1 MARILIVD
9 DDASFRESLA
19 ETVSSLGHETLMASN
34 GAQGLSFLKRGGI
47 DAVFLDFRLPDMSGI
62 EVLRAMKHLPAG
74 GELPVIML
82 TAYSSVDNTIE
93 AMKLGAFEHL
103 AKPIRRQAV
112 ESALASALASQGT
125 ATQQTEVRNED
136 EFVARSERMRETVK
150 LIGRAAASDATVLI
164 TGETGSGKEIVAR
177 ALHKHSAR
185 ASHPFVAINCAAI
198 PHELLESE
206 LFGHVRGAF
215 TGATASRT
223 GIFQQADGGTLLL
236 DEIGDMNGNLQAKL
250 LRVLAEGLIVPL
262 GAERPLAVNVRL
274 LAATHRDLAQQVAE
288 GKFREDLF
296 YRLNVINIHVSPLR
310 ERHEDIIA
318 LAEYFLALAS
328 DSPKNLSAEARHSL
342 EMHAWPGNVRELRN
356 VIERA
361 TILAR
366 GASIKVEDLGLADSV
381 ANATAPRV
389 LSATAPLALSAAS
402 PPLHDLP
409 TALAQLEE
417 GMIRAALAETGGNR
431 AEAAR
436 RLGIRRQLLYTKLR
450 QYGVE
455 P

>member
-62 EVLRAMKHLPAG
+62 EVLRAMKHLLGAG
-74 GELPVIML
+74 DPPVIML

-381 ANATAPRV
+381 ANAAAPRV

>member
-1 MARILIVD
+1 LARILIVD

-19 ETVSSLGHETLMASN
+19 ETVSSLGYEILIATN
-34 GAQGLSFLKRGGI
+34 GAQGLSLLKHGGI
-47 DAVFLDFRLPDMSGI
+47 EAVFLDFRLPDMTGI
-62 EVLRAMKHLPAG
+62 EVLHAIKHLPG
-74 GELPVIML
+74 GDGPPVIML
-82 TAYSSVDNTIE
+82 TAYTSVDNTIE

-103 AKPIRRQAV
+103 AKPISRHAV
-112 ESALASALASQGT
+112 ETALAAALASRGT
-125 ATQQTEVRNED
+125 ATQQAEVRKED
-136 EFVARSERMRETVK
+136 EFVAHSERMRETIKMV
-150 LIGRAAASDATVLI
+150 GRAAASDATVLI

-177 ALHKHSAR
+177 ALHQHSAR
-185 ASHPFVAINCAAI
+185 ASQPFVAVNCAAI
-198 PHELLESE
+198 PQELLESE

-215 TGATASRT
+215 TGATANRT

-236 DEIGDMNGNLQAKL
+236 DEIGDMSSNLQAKL
-250 LRVLAEGLIVPL
+250 LRVLAEGKIVPL

-274 LAATHRDLAQQVAE
+274 LAATHRDLGQQVKE

-296 YRLNVINIHVSPLR
+296 YRLNVINIHVPPLR

-328 DSPKNLSAEARHSL
+328 DSPKNLSAEARHRL
-342 EMHAWPGNVRELRN
+342 EKHSWPGNVRELRN

-366 GASIKVEDLGLADSV
+366 GPSIKAEDLGLADAAASL
-381 ANATAPRV
+381 T
-389 LSATAPLALSAAS
+389 LSATP

-417 GMIRAALAETGGNR
+417 TMIRTALAETGGNR

-436 RLGIRRQLLYTKLR
+436 RLGIRRQLLYAKL
-450 QYGVE
+450 QHYGVE

>member
-19 ETVSSLGHETLMASN
+19 ETVSSLGYEILIATN
-34 GAQGLSFLKRGGI
+34 GAQGLSLLKHGGI
-47 DAVFLDFRLPDMSGI
+47 EAVFLDFRLPDMTGI
-62 EVLRAMKHLPAG
+62 EVLHAIKHLPG
-74 GELPVIML
+74 GDGPPVIML
-82 TAYSSVDNTIE
+82 TAYTSVDNTIE

-103 AKPIRRQAV
+103 AKPISRHAV
-112 ESALASALASQGT
+112 ETALAAALASRGT
-125 ATQQTEVRNED
+125 ATQQAEVRKED
-136 EFVARSERMRETVK
+136 EFVAHSERMRETIKMV
-150 LIGRAAASDATVLI
+150 GRAAASDATVLI

-177 ALHKHSAR
+177 ALHQHSAR
-185 ASHPFVAINCAAI
+185 ASQPFVAVNCAAI
-198 PHELLESE
+198 PQELLESE

-215 TGATASRT
+215 TGATTNRT

-236 DEIGDMNGNLQAKL
+236 DEIGDMSSNLQAKL
-250 LRVLAEGLIVPL
+250 LRVLAEGKIVPL

-274 LAATHRDLAQQVAE
+274 LAATHRDLGQQVKE

-296 YRLNVINIHVSPLR
+296 YRLNVINIHVPPLR

-328 DSPKNLSAEARHSL
+328 DSPKNLSAEARHRL
-342 EMHAWPGNVRELRN
+342 EKHSWPGNVRELRN

-366 GASIKVEDLGLADSV
+366 GPSIKAEDLGLADAAASL
-381 ANATAPRV
+381 T
-389 LSATAPLALSAAS
+389 LSATP

-417 GMIRAALAETGGNR
+417 TMIRTALAETGGNR

-436 RLGIRRQLLYTKLR
+436 RLGIRRQLLYAKL
-450 QYGVE
+450 QHYGVE

>member
-19 ETVSSLGHETLMASN
+19 ETVSSLGYEILIATN
-34 GAQGLSFLKRGGI
+34 GAQGLSLLKHGGI
-47 DAVFLDFRLPDMSGI
+47 EAVFLDFRLPDMTGI
-62 EVLRAMKHLPAG
+62 EVLHAIKHLPG
-74 GELPVIML
+74 GDGPPVIML
-82 TAYSSVDNTIE
+82 TAYTSVDNTIE

-103 AKPIRRQAV
+103 AKPISRHAV
-112 ESALASALASQGT
+112 ETALAAALASRGT
-125 ATQQTEVRNED
+125 ATQQAEVRKED
-136 EFVARSERMRETVK
+136 EFVAHSERMRETIKMV
-150 LIGRAAASDATVLI
+150 GRAAASDATVLI

-177 ALHKHSAR
+177 ALHQHSAR
-185 ASHPFVAINCAAI
+185 ASQPFVAVNCAAI
-198 PHELLESE
+198 PQELLESE

-215 TGATASRT
+215 TGATTNRT

-236 DEIGDMNGNLQAKL
+236 DEIGDMSSNLQAKL
-250 LRVLAEGLIVPL
+250 LRVLAEGKIVPL

-274 LAATHRDLAQQVAE
+274 LAATHRDLGQQVKE

-296 YRLNVINIHVSPLR
+296 YRLNVINIHVPPLR

-328 DSPKNLSAEARHSL
+328 DSPKNLSAEARHRL
-342 EMHAWPGNVRELRN
+342 EKHSWPGNVRELRN

-366 GASIKVEDLGLADSV
+366 GPSIKAEDLGLADAAASL
-381 ANATAPRV
+381 T
-389 LSATAPLALSAAS
+389 LSATP

-417 GMIRAALAETGGNR
+417 TMIRTALAETGGNR

-436 RLGIRRQLLYTKLR
+436 RLGIRRQLLYAKL
-450 QYGVE
+450 QHYGVD

>member
-19 ETVSSLGHETLMASN
+19 ETVSSLGYEILIATN
-34 GAQGLSFLKRGGI
+34 GAQGLSLLKRGGI
-47 DAVFLDFRLPDMSGI
+47 EAVFLDFRLPDMTGI
-62 EVLRAMKHLPAG
+62 EVLHAIKHLPG
-74 GELPVIML
+74 SDGPPVIML
-82 TAYSSVDNTIE
+82 TAYTSVDNTIE

-103 AKPIRRQAV
+103 AKPISRHAV
-112 ESALASALASQGT
+112 ETALAAALASRGT
-125 ATQQTEVRNED
+125 ATLQVETRKED
-136 EFVARSERMRETVK
+136 EFVAHSERMRETIKMV
-150 LIGRAAASDATVLI
+150 GRAAASDATVLI

-177 ALHKHSAR
+177 ALHQHSAR
-185 ASHPFVAINCAAI
+185 ASQPFVAVNCAAI
-198 PHELLESE
+198 PQELLESE

-215 TGATASRT
+215 TGATANRT

-236 DEIGDMNGNLQAKL
+236 DEIGDMSSNLQAKL
-250 LRVLAEGLIVPL
+250 LRVLAEGKIVPL
-262 GAERPLAVNVRL
+262 GGERPLVVNVRL
-274 LAATHRDLAQQVAE
+274 LAATHRDLEQEVKE

-328 DSPKNLSAEARHSL
+328 DSPKNLSAEARHRL
-342 EMHAWPGNVRELRN
+342 EKHSWPGNVRELRN

-366 GASIKVEDLGLADSV
+366 GPSIKAEDLGLADAAASL
-381 ANATAPRV
+381 T
-389 LSATAPLALSAAS
+389 LSATP

-417 GMIRAALAETGGNR
+417 AMIRTALAETGGNR

-436 RLGIRRQLLYTKLR
+436 RLGIRRQLLYTKL
-450 QYGVE
+450 QHYGVE

>member
-310 ERHEDIIA
+310 ERREDIIA

-328 DSPKNLSAEARHSL
+328 DPPKNLSAEARHSL

-366 GASIKVEDLGLADSV
+366 GASIKAEDLGLADSA
-381 ANATAPRV
+381 ANAAAPRV
-389 LSATAPLALSAAS
+389 LSAAAPLALSAAS

-431 AEAAR
+431 AETAR

-450 QYGVE
+450 QYGIE

>member
-19 ETVSSLGHETLMASN
+19 ETVSSLGHETLIATT
-34 GAQGLSFLKRGGI
+34 GAQGLSFLKPGGI
-47 DAVFLDFRLPDMSGI
+47 EAVFLDFRLPDMSGI
-62 EVLRAMKHLPAG
+62 EVLRAIKHLPASVG
-74 GELPVIML
+74 PPVIML
-82 TAYSSVDNTIE
+82 TAFTSVDNTIE

-112 ESALASALASQGT
+112 ENALAAALASRGT
-125 ATQQTEVRNED
+125 ATQQTDPRNEE
-136 EFVARSERMRETVK
+136 EFVAHSERMRETVK

-177 ALHKHSAR
+177 ALHQHSAR
-185 ASHPFVAINCAAI
+185 ASRPFVAINCAAI

-215 TGATASRT
+215 SGATANRT

-236 DEIGDMNGNLQAKL
+236 DEIGDMSSNLQAKL
-250 LRVLAEGLIVPL
+250 LRVLAEGMIVPL

-274 LAATHRDLAQQVAE
+274 LAATHRDLGQQVTE

-310 ERHEDIIA
+310 ERREDINA

-328 DSPKNLSAEARHSL
+328 DPPKNLSVEARRSL
-342 EMHAWPGNVRELRN
+342 EMHSWPGNVRELRN

-366 GASIKVEDLGLADSV
+366 GPSIKTEDLGLADSA
-381 ANATAPRV
+381 ANSV
-389 LSATAPLALSAAS
+389 APLALSAAS
-402 PPLHDLP
+402 PRLQDLP

-417 GMIRAALAETGGNR
+417 AMIRAALAGTGGNR

>member
-1 MARILIVD
+1 MAYILIID
-9 DDASFRESLA
+9 DDASFRETFA
-19 ETVSSLGHETLMASN
+19 ETISSLGHETCVAPN
-34 GAQGLSFLKRGGI
+34 GAKGLSLLARDGI
-47 DAVFLDFRLPDMSGI
+47 DAVFLDFRLPDMTGI
-62 EVLRAMKHLPAG
+62 EVLRAIRRLPG
-74 GELPVIML
+74 DGPPVIML
-82 TAYSSVDNTIE
+82 TAYTSVDNTIE

-103 AKPIRRQAV
+103 AKPIGRHAV
-112 ESALASALASQGT
+112 ESMLRAALASSST
-125 ATQQTEVRNED
+125 APRHIAVPNEG

-150 LIGRAAASDATVLI
+150 LIGRAAASEATVLI

-177 ALHKHSAR
+177 ALHQHSAR

-198 PHELLESE
+198 PQELLESE

-223 GIFQQADGGTLLL
+223 GIFAQADGGTLLL
-236 DEIGDMNGNLQAKL
+236 DEIGDMSGNLQAKL
-250 LRVLAEGLIVPL
+250 LRVLAEGMIVPL

-274 LAATHRDLAQQVAE
+274 LAATHRDLEQQVAE
-288 GKFREDLF
+288 GKFRQDLF
-296 YRLNVINIHVSPLR
+296 YRLNVINIPVSPLR
-310 ERHEDIIA
+310 ERREDIIA

-328 DSPKNLSAEARHSL
+328 DTPKALSAEARQTL
-342 EMHAWPGNVRELRN
+342 EMHSWPGNVRELRN

-366 GASIKVEDLGLADSV
+366 GASIEAKDLGLADPDPV
-381 ANATAPRV
+381 
-389 LSATAPLALSAAS
+389 APLALPAEM
-402 PPLHDLP
+402 PLMHHLP

-417 GMIRAALAETGGNR
+417 VMIRTAIAETGGNR

-436 RLGIRRQLLYTKLR
+436 RLGIRRQLLYAKLR
-450 QYGVE
+450 HYGVE

>member
-19 ETVSSLGHETLMASN
+19 ETLSSLGHETLMASN
-34 GAQGLSFLKRGGI
+34 GTQGLSFLKRGGI
-47 DAVFLDFRLPDMSGI
+47 DTVFLDFRLPDMSGI

-74 GELPVIML
+74 GEPPVIML

-223 GIFQQADGGTLLL
+223 GIFQQADGGMLLL

-310 ERHEDIIA
+310 ERREDIIA

-328 DSPKNLSAEARHSL
+328 DPPKNLSAEARHSL

-366 GASIKVEDLGLADSV
+366 GASIKAEDLGLADSA
-381 ANATAPRV
+381 ANAAATRV
-389 LSATAPLALSAAS
+389 LSAAAPLALSAAS

-431 AEAAR
+431 AETAR

-450 QYGVE
+450 QYGIE

>member
-19 ETVSSLGHETLMASN
+19 ETVSSLGHETVMAAD
-34 GAQGLSFLKRGGI
+34 GAQGLSFLRHGGI
-47 DAVFLDFRLPDMSGI
+47 DCIFLDFRLPDMSGM
-62 EVLRAMKHLPAG
+62 EVLRAMKPPPAG
-74 GELPVIML
+74 GGPPVIML
-82 TAYSSVDNTIE
+82 TAYTSVDNTIE

-103 AKPIRRQAV
+103 AKPIGRQAV
-112 ESALASALASQGT
+112 EGALASALASHAT
-125 ATQQTEVRNED
+125 ATPQTGARNEE

-177 ALHKHSAR
+177 ALYRHSAR
-185 ASHPFVAINCAAI
+185 ASRPFVPVNCAAI

-236 DEIGDMNGNLQAKL
+236 DEIGDMNADLQAKL
-250 LRVLAEGLIVPL
+250 LRVLAEGVIVPL
-262 GAERPLAVNVRL
+262 GAERPVAVNVRL
-274 LAATHRDLAQQVAE
+274 LAATHRDLAQQVAN

-310 ERHEDIIA
+310 ERREDIIA

-328 DSPKNLSAEARHSL
+328 DPPKSLSAKARHSL
-342 EMHAWPGNVRELRN
+342 ETHGWPGNVRELRN

-366 GASIKVEDLGLADSV
+366 GPSINAEDLGLADPA
-381 ANATAPRV
+381 ANAVVAH
-389 LSATAPLALSAAS
+389 ALSAAAPRQQH
-402 PPLHDLP
+402 PPVEDLP

-417 GMIRAALAETGGNR
+417 AMIRAALGGTGGNR

-450 QYGVE
+450 QYGIE

>member
-9 DDASFRESLA
+9 DDASFSESLA
-19 ETVSSLGHETLMASN
+19 ETVSSLGYETLLATS
-34 GAQGLSFLKRGGI
+34 GAQGLSLLKRGGI
-47 DAVFLDFRLPDMSGI
+47 DTVFLDFRLPDMSGI
-62 EVLRAMKHLPAG
+62 EVLRAIQHTSVRG
-74 GELPVIML
+74 GPPVIML
-82 TAYSSVDNTIE
+82 TAYTSVDNTIE

-112 ESALASALASQGT
+112 EGALAAALASLGT
-125 ATQQTEVRNED
+125 APQQAESRNEE

-177 ALHKHSAR
+177 ALHQHSAR
-185 ASHPFVAINCAAI
+185 ASYPFVAINCAAI
-198 PHELLESE
+198 PQELLESE

-215 TGATASRT
+215 TGATANRT
-223 GIFQQADGGTLLL
+223 GIFQQADKGTLLL
-236 DEIGDMNGNLQAKL
+236 DEIGDMNSSLQAKL
-250 LRVLAEGLIVPL
+250 LRVLAEGMIVPL

-274 LAATHRDLAQQVAE
+274 LAATHRDLGQQVTE

-296 YRLNVINIHVSPLR
+296 YRLNVIKIHVSPLR
-310 ERHEDIIA
+310 ERREDITA

-328 DSPKNLSAEARHSL
+328 DPPKNLSAEARHSL
-342 EMHAWPGNVRELRN
+342 EMHSWPGNVRELRN

-366 GASIKVEDLGLADSV
+366 GPSIKAEDLGLSDSAASLTLSV
-381 ANATAPRV
+381 TAPR
-389 LSATAPLALSAAS
+389 SQ
-402 PPLHDLP
+402 HLP

-417 GMIRAALAETGGNR
+417 VMIRSALSETGGNR

>member
-1 MARILIVD
+1 M
-9 DDASFRESLA
+9 
-19 ETVSSLGHETLMASN
+19 T
-34 GAQGLSFLKRGGI
+34 
-47 DAVFLDFRLPDMSGI
+47 GI
-62 EVLRAMKHLPAG
+62 EVLHAIKRLPG
-74 GELPVIML
+74 GDRPPVIML
-82 TAYSSVDNTIE
+82 TAYTSVDNTIE

-103 AKPIRRQAV
+103 AKPISRYAV
-112 ESALASALASQGT
+112 ETALAAALASCRT
-125 ATQQTEVRNED
+125 ATEQAEVRSED
-136 EFVARSERMRETVK
+136 EFLAHSERMRETIK
-150 LIGRAAASDATVLI
+150 LVGRAAASDATVLI

-177 ALHKHSAR
+177 ALHQHSAR
-185 ASHPFVAINCAAI
+185 ASQPFVAINCAAI
-198 PHELLESE
+198 PQELLESE

-215 TGATASRT
+215 TGATANRI
-223 GIFQQADGGTLLL
+223 GIFKQADGGTLLL
-236 DEIGDMNGNLQAKL
+236 DEIGDMSSNLQAKL
-250 LRVLAEGLIVPL
+250 LRVLSEGKIIPL

-274 LAATHRDLAQQVAE
+274 LAATHRDLGQQVKE

-328 DSPKNLSAEARHSL
+328 DPPKNLSAEARHRL
-342 EMHAWPGNVRELRN
+342 ERHSWPGNVRELRN

-366 GASIKVEDLGLADSV
+366 GPSIKAEDLGLADAAASL
-381 ANATAPRV
+381 T
-389 LSATAPLALSAAS
+389 LSATP

-417 GMIRAALAETGGNR
+417 VMIRTALTETGGNR

-436 RLGIRRQLLYTKLR
+436 RLGIRRQLLYAKL
-450 QYGVE
+450 QHYGVE

>member
-19 ETVSSLGHETLMASN
+19 ETVSNLGHETLSATN
-34 GAQGLSFLKRGGI
+34 GAQGLLFLKRGGVEAI
-47 DAVFLDFRLPDMSGI
+47 FLDFRLPDMTGI
-62 EVLRAMKHLPAG
+62 EVLRAIKRMPG
-74 GELPVIML
+74 GDGPPVIML
-82 TAYSSVDNTIE
+82 TAYTSVDNTIE

-103 AKPIRRQAV
+103 AKPIGRQAV
-112 ESALASALASQGT
+112 ESMLTAALASGGT
-125 ATQQTEVRNED
+125 TPPHAVVPNEG

-150 LIGRAAASDATVLI
+150 LIGRAASSEATVLI

-177 ALHKHSAR
+177 ALHQHSAR
-185 ASHPFVAINCAAI
+185 APHPFVAINCAAI
-198 PHELLESE
+198 PQELLESE

-223 GIFQQADGGTLLL
+223 GIFAQANGGTLLL
-236 DEIGDMNGNLQAKL
+236 DEIGDMSGNLQAKL
-250 LRVLAEGLIVPL
+250 LRVLAEGMIVPL
-262 GAERPLAVNVRL
+262 GAERPQAVNVRL
-274 LAATHRDLAQQVAE
+274 LAATHRDLGQQVAE

-310 ERHEDIIA
+310 ERREDIIA

-328 DSPKNLSAEARHSL
+328 DTAKTLSAEARHSL
-342 EMHAWPGNVRELRN
+342 EMHSWPGNVRELRN

-366 GASIKVEDLGLADSV
+366 GASIEAGDLGLADAV
-381 ANATAPRV
+381 APLA
-389 LSATAPLALSAAS
+389 LSATAPL
-402 PPLHDLP
+402 LHHLP

-417 GMIRAALAETGGNR
+417 VMIRTALTETSGNR

-436 RLGIRRQLLYTKLR
+436 RLGIRRQLLYAKLR
-450 QYGVE
+450 HYGVE

>member
-9 DDASFRESLA
+9 DDASFRESLS
-19 ETVSSLGHETLMASN
+19 ETLSSLGHETLMASS
-34 GAQGLSFLKRGGI
+34 GAQGLSFLKRGEI

-62 EVLRAMKHLPAG
+62 DVLRAMKHLPAG

-82 TAYSSVDNTIE
+82 TAYSSVNNTIE

-112 ESALASALASQGT
+112 ESALASALASHGT
-125 ATQQTEVRNED
+125 ATQQTEIRNED

-296 YRLNVINIHVSPLR
+296 YRLNVINIYVSPLR
-310 ERHEDIIA
+310 ERREDIIA

-342 EMHAWPGNVRELRN
+342 ERHSWPGNVRELRN

-366 GASIKVEDLGLADSV
+366 GTSIKAEDLGLADSA
-381 ANATAPRV
+381 ANAV
-389 LSATAPLALSAAS
+389 APLALSPAS
-402 PPLHDLP
+402 SCLHDLP

>member
-1 MARILIVD
+1 MTRILIVD

-19 ETVSSLGHETLMASN
+19 ETVSSLGYEILIATN
-34 GAQGLSFLKRGGI
+34 GAQGLSLLKRGGI
-47 DAVFLDFRLPDMSGI
+47 EAVFLDFRLPDMTGI
-62 EVLRAMKHLPAG
+62 EVLHAIKHLPG
-74 GELPVIML
+74 SDGPPVIML
-82 TAYSSVDNTIE
+82 TAYTSVDNTIE

-103 AKPIRRQAV
+103 AKPISRHAV
-112 ESALASALASQGT
+112 ETALAAALASRGT
-125 ATQQTEVRNED
+125 ATEQAETRKED
-136 EFVARSERMRETVK
+136 EFVAHSERMRETIKMV
-150 LIGRAAASDATVLI
+150 GRAAASDATVLI

-177 ALHKHSAR
+177 ALHQHSAR
-185 ASHPFVAINCAAI
+185 ASQPFVAVNCAAI
-198 PHELLESE
+198 PQELLESE

-215 TGATASRT
+215 TGATANRT

-236 DEIGDMNGNLQAKL
+236 DEIGDMSSNLQVKL
-250 LRVLAEGLIVPL
+250 LRVLAEGKIVPL

-274 LAATHRDLAQQVAE
+274 LAATHRDLGQQVKE

-328 DSPKNLSAEARHSL
+328 DSPKNLSAEARHRL
-342 EMHAWPGNVRELRN
+342 EKHSWPGNVRELRN

-366 GASIKVEDLGLADSV
+366 GPSIKAEDLGLADAAASL
-381 ANATAPRV
+381 T
-389 LSATAPLALSAAS
+389 LSATP

-417 GMIRAALAETGGNR
+417 AMIRTALAETGGNR

-436 RLGIRRQLLYTKLR
+436 RLGIRRQLLYTKL
-450 QYGVE
+450 QHYGVE

>member
-19 ETVSSLGHETLMASN
+19 ETVSSLGYEILIATN
-34 GAQGLSFLKRGGI
+34 GAQGLSLLKRGGI
-47 DAVFLDFRLPDMSGI
+47 EAVFLDFRLPDMTGI
-62 EVLRAMKHLPAG
+62 EVLHAIKHLPG
-74 GELPVIML
+74 GDGPPVIML
-82 TAYSSVDNTIE
+82 TAYTSVDNTIE

-103 AKPIRRQAV
+103 AKPISRHAV
-112 ESALASALASQGT
+112 ETALAAALASRGT
-125 ATQQTEVRNED
+125 ATQQAEARKED
-136 EFVARSERMRETVK
+136 EFVAHSERMRETIKMV
-150 LIGRAAASDATVLI
+150 GRAAASDATVLI

-177 ALHKHSAR
+177 ALHQHSAR
-185 ASHPFVAINCAAI
+185 ASQPFVAVNCAAI
-198 PHELLESE
+198 PQELLESE

-215 TGATASRT
+215 TGATANRT

-236 DEIGDMNGNLQAKL
+236 DEIGDMSSNLQAKL
-250 LRVLAEGLIVPL
+250 LRVLAEGKIVPL

-274 LAATHRDLAQQVAE
+274 LAATHRDLGQQVKE

-328 DSPKNLSAEARHSL
+328 DSPKNLSAEARHRL
-342 EMHAWPGNVRELRN
+342 EKHSWPGNVRELRN

-366 GASIKVEDLGLADSV
+366 GPSIKAEDLGLADVV
-381 ANATAPRV
+381 ASP
-389 LSATAPLALSAAS
+389 ALSAMP

-409 TALAQLEE
+409 AALAQLEE
-417 GMIRAALAETGGNR
+417 AMIRTALAETGGNR

-436 RLGIRRQLLYTKLR
+436 RLGIRRQLLYAKL
-450 QYGVE
+450 QHYGVE

>member
-1 MARILIVD
+1 
-9 DDASFRESLA
+9 
-19 ETVSSLGHETLMASN
+19 
-34 GAQGLSFLKRGGI
+34 
-47 DAVFLDFRLPDMSGI
+47 
-62 EVLRAMKHLPAG
+62 
-74 GELPVIML
+74 
-82 TAYSSVDNTIE
+82 
-93 AMKLGAFEHL
+93 
-103 AKPIRRQAV
+103 
-112 ESALASALASQGT
+112 
-125 ATQQTEVRNED
+125 
-136 EFVARSERMRETVK
+136 MRETVK

-381 ANATAPRV
+381 ANAAAPRV

>member
-19 ETVSSLGHETLMASN
+19 ETVSSLGYEILIATN
-34 GAQGLSFLKRGGI
+34 GAQGLSLLKHGGI
-47 DAVFLDFRLPDMSGI
+47 EAVFLDFRLPDMTGI
-62 EVLRAMKHLPAG
+62 EVLHAIKHLPG
-74 GELPVIML
+74 GDGPPVIML
-82 TAYSSVDNTIE
+82 TAYTSVDNTIE

-103 AKPIRRQAV
+103 AKPISRHAV
-112 ESALASALASQGT
+112 ETALAAALASRGT
-125 ATQQTEVRNED
+125 ATQQAEARKED
-136 EFVARSERMRETVK
+136 EFVAHSERMRETIKMV
-150 LIGRAAASDATVLI
+150 GRAAASDATVLI

-177 ALHKHSAR
+177 ALHQHSAR
-185 ASHPFVAINCAAI
+185 ASQPFVAVNCAAI
-198 PHELLESE
+198 PQELLESE

-215 TGATASRT
+215 TGATANRT

-236 DEIGDMNGNLQAKL
+236 DEIGDMSSNLQAKL
-250 LRVLAEGLIVPL
+250 LRVLAEGKIVPL

-274 LAATHRDLAQQVAE
+274 LAATHRDLEQEVKE

-328 DSPKNLSAEARHSL
+328 DSPKNLSAEARHRL
-342 EMHAWPGNVRELRN
+342 EKHSWPGNVRELRN

-366 GASIKVEDLGLADSV
+366 GPSIKAEDLGLADVV
-381 ANATAPRV
+381 ASPA
-389 LSATAPLALSAAS
+389 LSATP

-409 TALAQLEE
+409 AALAQLEE
-417 GMIRAALAETGGNR
+417 AMIRTALAETGGNR

-436 RLGIRRQLLYTKLR
+436 RLGIRRQLLYAKL
-450 QYGVE
+450 QHYGVE